1 MVCGDKVREGKE
13 PIFIMS
19 NLDVN
24 SLNGNLESVK
34 EIAEGYVEAAKE
46 ADVVILNG
54 EIAELGKRISGY
66 GNFNYTWCAS
76 AISIGRKDRIL
87 DGRKIKKGD
96 SLVGLEEPGFR
107 SNGLSKLL
115 DIMEENFGDDW
126 HNLRLEG
133 KKQFGEYA
141 LVPAKIYTRAVV
153 EMFGGYDR
161 EPKAGIHG
169 IAHIT
174 GGGIPEK
181 LSSALNETGL
191 GAYVDPFE
199 PNEFVK
205 LLQYIGKFDDVL
217 AYKTWCMGQGM
228 IIITPEPEKV
238 INVAS
243 FHNIESKIIG
253 EITKNPGITIK
264 SKGYY
269 SEGEELRF

>member
-115 DIMEENFGDDW
+115 DIMEEKGLIGPGD
-126 HNLRLEG
+126 G
-133 KKQFGEYA
+133 
-141 LVPAKIYTRAVV
+141 AKP
-153 EMFGGYDR
+153 R
-161 EPKAGIHG
+161 EVY
-169 IAHIT
+169 IT
-174 GGGIPEK
+174 EDGSDTAAPPPEF
-181 LSSALNETGL
+181 
-191 GAYVDPFE
+191 P
-199 PNEFVK
+199 
-205 LLQYIGKFDDVL
+205 
-217 AYKTWCMGQGM
+217 
-228 IIITPEPEKV
+228 
-238 INVAS
+238 
-243 FHNIESKIIG
+243 
-253 EITKNPGITIK
+253 
-264 SKGYY
+264 
-269 SEGEELRF
+269 